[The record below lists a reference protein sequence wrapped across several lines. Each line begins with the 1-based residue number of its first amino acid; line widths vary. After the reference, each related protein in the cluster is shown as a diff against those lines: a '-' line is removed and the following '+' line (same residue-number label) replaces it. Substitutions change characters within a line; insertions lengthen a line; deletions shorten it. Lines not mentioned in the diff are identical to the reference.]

1 MDYICLVTGFLLWF
15 TLSALQFFGCPC
27 GSNHNQLNANTI
39 LRQML
44 AVAQFSVSVC
54 SICVRLIPIV
64 LTSKQC
70 LKNWWTLKNRLP
82 PISLVLKKIN

>member
-1 MDYICLVTGFLLWF
+1 VDYICLVTGFLLWF

-27 GSNHNQLNANTI
+27 GSNHDQPNANTI

-54 SICVRLIPIV
+54 SICFRLIPIV
-64 LTSKQC
+64 LTSK
-70 LKNWWTLKNRLP
+70 
-82 PISLVLKKIN
+82 